1 MSNKIDRIIE
11 VLIEDIDVKEL
22 WHVVFNK
29 MTNPAKRQMISEL
42 LNTILGSTYNAK
54 GQIFEGSK
62 KVDMGFWDKNGKY
75 QEDYQ
80 IVAEG
85 EWKNG

>member
-1 MSNKIDRIIE
+1 
-11 VLIEDIDVKEL
+11 
-22 WHVVFNK
+22 
-29 MTNPAKRQMISEL
+29 MISEL

-62 KVDMGFWDKNGKY
+62 KVDMGFWDKEGKY